1 MIAYIV
7 DISILGQAEDSITCP
22 FIKRSCVCVC
32 VCDEVYSFI
41 YLFFGV
47 NCNFF
52 LGIEQNR
59 NTFGIALAFI
69 GRVLKADVSC

>member
-1 MIAYIV
+1 M
-7 DISILGQAEDSITCP
+7 
-22 FIKRSCVCVC
+22 CVC

-41 YLFFGV
+41 YLFFWV

-52 LGIEQNR
+52 LGMEQNR

-69 GRVLKADVSC
+69 GRVLKANVSC